1 MEYKMDIR
9 SDLVKSAV
17 LEYIDETFAN
27 MEFNISNAGS
37 LVIAKIFVDKHYD
50 QFAKL
55 LADEN
60 GNIPISLFE
69 QYASDAMNKLK
80 VVEIPKLGGKLLFKQ
95 EDFIKLMNKIKSK
108 GAVQ

>member
-37 LVIAKIFVDKHYD
+37 LVIAKIFVDKLNYW
-50 QFAKL
+50 QMRMGIFL
-55 LADEN
+55 SVYLN
-60 GNIPISLFE
+60 SMPVML
-69 QYASDAMNKLK
+69 
-80 VVEIPKLGGKLLFKQ
+80 
-95 EDFIKLMNKIKSK
+95 
-108 GAVQ
+108 